1 MIIYRILRIICVIT
15 ACCSLAACSITP
27 QTSAARD
34 LLEIGSTKGCTL
46 IKADEV
52 NNASFGAYPEICKE
66 RAFSEMK
73 NLVAQ
78 LGGNAYRYQ
87 IVDLS
92 PCLMGGTT
100 ISFEAFSCPSR

>member
-1 MIIYRILRIICVIT
+1 MFRVIFVIT
-15 ACCSLAACSITP
+15 AYSVLSACSITP
-27 QTSAARD
+27 QSPTARA
-34 LLEIGSTKGCTL
+34 LRELGSTDTCTL
-46 IKADEV
+46 IKTDEV
-52 NNASFGAYPEICKE
+52 NNASFGAFPEVCKE

-87 IVDLS
+87 IVQIN

-100 ISFEAFSCPSR
+100 ISFEAYSCPNK

>member
-1 MIIYRILRIICVIT
+1 MLRILCVILVY
-15 ACCSLAACSITP
+15 CILAACSITN
-27 QTSAARD
+27 QTPAARS
-34 LLEIGSTKGCTL
+34 LRELGSTDGCTL
-46 IKADEV
+46 IKTDEI
-52 NNASFGAYPEICKE
+52 NNASFGAYPEVCKE

-87 IVDLS
+87 IIQLA

-100 ISFEAFSCPSR
+100 ISFEAYSCTIR